1 MISSTKVRIN
11 IEIPNKTGIYIKKL
25 IVILIE
31 GKKEEV
37 SKRLKQRFEYDN
49 SFIDRIM
56 SADPTGYKYI
66 DYIAKQLEKL
76 IPELAGEK
84 GGLNI
89 RQQDAIEQK
98 LSSIIPWF
106 HNNFNRI
113 TENDI
118 WEAEPIYRNQHG
130 VVPNIENIAKS
141 PKDINQYENPE
152 FIVTLMDVIDS
163 KKSEREKERELK
175 AQVEKLYE
183 DDDVLVVRPK
193 SFIASCYYGANT
205 KWCTTTKGGSSYF
218 DKYTKTGL
226 LYYFIKKKENKKY
239 ALYRNVEDRKIE
251 AYNAEDREVALDTLR
266 EEFPNQVELIDD
278 LIGVGDFIKIL
289 KQFSRGKIDSHD
301 LKYSDDAILDV
312 KTTDP
317 LGQSIIVIDFDT
329 DEKFFKTLDISEDDQ
344 WFLSAINSYY
354 DSYEF
359 MDSYTIEDDFKS
371 GYTIYYELNQENLNL
386 LKKISEL
393 ILPGEEF
400 NLEDEE
406 YRVNLSAT
414 LLDLFEDE
422 MDYILG
428 EYMYAKNSEML
439 TTARESI
446 EKEINGFLESI
457 GFSFVRGYDQI
468 STTVANLI
476 MWSVYLNLPKIDLI
490 SLFNQI
496 IEHNGTGRLGGWNE
510 SSYEYQDNDNFDSK
524 SFNNYVES
532 KFEQILENLDESS
545 ETNPINEFLEF
556 RTRVVTKFPLKKWMD
571 LPKNKRINFR
581 VKGFDREDM
590 KVLVELQHP
599 SQGFRTVKLSEENF
613 NHLLYQPELFKFG
626 ELY

>member
-1 MISSTKVRIN
+1 VISSTKVKIN

-37 SKRLKQRFEYDN
+37 SKRLKQRFEYDS
-49 SFIDRIM
+49 SFIDRVLL
-56 SADPTGYKYI
+56 ADPTGYKYI

-89 RQQDAIEQK
+89 RQQDAIEER
-98 LSSIIPWF
+98 LTSIIPWF

-118 WEAEPIYRNQHG
+118 WEAEPIYRNLHG
-130 VVPNIENIAKS
+130 IVPNIENIAKS

-152 FIVTLMDVIDS
+152 FITTLMNVIDS

-175 AQVEKLYE
+175 SQVEKLYE

-193 SFIASCYYGANT
+193 SFMASCYYGANT

-278 LIGVGDFIKIL
+278 LIGVGDFIKVL
-289 KQFSRGKIDSHD
+289 KQFSRGKINSRE
-301 LKYSDDAILDV
+301 LEESDDAILDV
-312 KTTDP
+312 RTMDP
-317 LGQSIIVIDFDT
+317 LGQSVIIIDFDT
-329 DEKFFKTLDISEDDQ
+329 DEKFFKTLDIDEDDQ
-344 WFLSAINSYY
+344 WFLNLINSHYS
-354 DSYEF
+354 DYEF
-359 MDSYTIEDDFKS
+359 MDSYTVEDEFKN
-371 GYTIYYELNQENLNL
+371 GYTVYYELNQENRDL

-393 ILPGEEF
+393 ILPGEDF
-400 NLEDEE
+400 NLEDED
-406 YRVNLSAT
+406 YRVNLSTT
-414 LLDLFEDE
+414 LLDLFADE
-422 MDYILG
+422 TDYIIS
-428 EYMYAKNSEML
+428 EYMYAKNSEM
-439 TTARESI
+439 TITARESI

-457 GFSFVRGYDQI
+457 GISIVRDYDQI

-476 MWSVYLNLPKIDLI
+476 MWSTYLNLPKIDLI

-496 IEHNGTGRLGGWNE
+496 IDYNGTGRLGGWHE
-510 SSYEYQDNDNFDSK
+510 SSYEYQDMDNFDSK

-532 KFEQILENLDESS
+532 KFEQILEKLDESS
-545 ETNPINEFLEF
+545 ETNLINQFLEF
-556 RTRVVTKFPLKKWMD
+556 RTKIITKFPLKKWMD
-571 LPKNKRINFR
+571 LPKNKKIKFR

-590 KVLVELQHP
+590 KVIIELQHP

>member
-1 MISSTKVRIN
+1 VISSTKVRIN

>member
-1 MISSTKVRIN
+1 VISSTKVRIN

-49 SFIDRIM
+49 SFIDRVLL
-56 SADPTGYKYI
+56 ADPTGYKYI
-66 DYIAKQLEKL
+66 EYIAKQLEKL

-89 RQQDAIEQK
+89 RQQDAIEER
-98 LSSIIPWF
+98 LTSIIPWF

-118 WEAEPIYRNQHG
+118 WEAEPIYRNLHG
-130 VVPNIENIAKS
+130 IVPNIENIAKS

-152 FIVTLMDVIDS
+152 FITTLMNVIDS

-175 AQVEKLYE
+175 SQVEKLYE

-239 ALYRNVEDRKIE
+239 ALYRNTEDRKT
-251 AYNAEDREVALDTLR
+251 EVYSAQDFLVPLDNLR
-266 EEFPNQVELIDD
+266 ESFPNQNDLIDD
-278 LIGVGDFIKIL
+278 LIGVGDFIKVL
-289 KQFSRGKIDSHD
+289 KQFSRGKIDSRELED
-301 LKYSDDAILDV
+301 SDEAILKV
-312 KTTDP
+312 KPSDP
-317 LGQSIIVIDFDT
+317 LGQSTIVIDFDK
-329 DEKFFKTLDISEDDQ
+329 DENFFKALEISENDQ
-344 WFLSAINSYY
+344 WFLSLINSHYS
-354 DSYEF
+354 DYEF
-359 MDSYTIEDDFKS
+359 MDSYSVEEDFKS
-371 GYTIYYELNQENLNL
+371 GYIIYSELNQENLDL

-400 NLEDEE
+400 NLNSEE
-406 YRVNLSAT
+406 YTVQLSAT

-422 MDYILG
+422 MDYILSDYFG
-428 EYMYAKNSEML
+428 EKNREM
-439 TTARESI
+439 TITARESI
-446 EKEINGFLESI
+446 EKEINDFLESI
-457 GFSFVRGYDQI
+457 GFSIVRDYDQI
-468 STTVANLI
+468 GTTVSNLV
-476 MWSVYLNLPKIDLI
+476 MWSAYLNLPKIDLI

-496 IEHNGTGRLGGWNE
+496 IEHNGTGRLGGWHE
-510 SSYEYQDNDNFDSK
+510 SSYEYQDIDNFDSK

-532 KFEQILENLDESS
+532 KFEKILEKLEESS
-545 ETNPINEFLEF
+545 ETNSINEFLEF
-556 RTRVVTKFPLKKWMD
+556 RKRILTKFPLKIWTD
-571 LPKNKRINFR
+571 LPKNKKIDFR
-581 VKGFDREDM
+581 VTGFDREAM
-590 KVLVELQHP
+590 KVFVELQHP

>member
-1 MISSTKVRIN
+1 M
-11 IEIPNKTGIYIKKL
+11 
-25 IVILIE
+25 ILIE

-37 SKRLKQRFEYDN
+37 SKRLKQRFEYDS
-49 SFIDRIM
+49 SFIDRVM
-56 SADPTGYKYI
+56 FTDPTGYKYV

-89 RQQDAIEQK
+89 GQQDAIEQK

-446 EKEINGFLESI
+446 EKELNGFLESI

-532 KFEQILENLDESS
+532 KFEQILEKLDESS

>member
-1 MISSTKVRIN
+1 
-11 IEIPNKTGIYIKKL
+11 
-25 IVILIE
+25 
-31 GKKEEV
+31 
-37 SKRLKQRFEYDN
+37 
-49 SFIDRIM
+49 
-56 SADPTGYKYI
+56 
-66 DYIAKQLEKL
+66 
-76 IPELAGEK
+76 
-84 GGLNI
+84 
-89 RQQDAIEQK
+89 
-98 LSSIIPWF
+98 
-106 HNNFNRI
+106 
-113 TENDI
+113 
-118 WEAEPIYRNQHG
+118 
-130 VVPNIENIAKS
+130 
-141 PKDINQYENPE
+141 
-152 FIVTLMDVIDS
+152 
-163 KKSEREKERELK
+163 
-175 AQVEKLYE
+175 
-183 DDDVLVVRPK
+183 
-193 SFIASCYYGANT
+193 
-205 KWCTTTKGGSSYF
+205 
-218 DKYTKTGL
+218 
-226 LYYFIKKKENKKY
+226 
-239 ALYRNVEDRKIE
+239 
-251 AYNAEDREVALDTLR
+251 
-266 EEFPNQVELIDD
+266 
-278 LIGVGDFIKIL
+278 
-289 KQFSRGKIDSHD
+289 
-301 LKYSDDAILDV
+301 
-312 KTTDP
+312 
-317 LGQSIIVIDFDT
+317 
-329 DEKFFKTLDISEDDQ
+329 
-344 WFLSAINSYY
+344 
-354 DSYEF
+354 

>member
-1 MISSTKVRIN
+1 M
-11 IEIPNKTGIYIKKL
+11 
-25 IVILIE
+25 ILIE

-406 YRVNLSAT
+406 YRVKLSAT